1 MLDMS
6 NMLMV
11 LLIHTTKVSFLLKV
25 FMTLPHANG
34 TKRRYPKNDF
44 WKSYKYELV
53 WYEIYQ

>member
-25 FMTLPHANG
+25 FIALPHANG
-34 TKRRYPKNDF
+34 SRSGYTSNNFD
-44 WKSYKYELV
+44 EILV
-53 WYEIYQ
+53 IDSPHY

>member
-25 FMTLPHANG
+25 FMTLPHSNKTVVKQG
-34 TKRRYPKNDF
+34 VPSMLER
-44 WKSYKYELV
+44 V
-53 WYEIYQ
+53 I

>member
-25 FMTLPHANG
+25 FIILPLANKTVVKQG
-34 TKRRYPKNDF
+34 VPSMFDRVT
-44 WKSYKYELV
+44 
-53 WYEIYQ
+53 